1 MLFPALFSLQ
11 VFKGYKILAV
21 ILALA
26 LVTAMAPPSWA
37 VGESNIAQQK
47 AAYLIPASKIASVID
62 QAKGKRSAVLI
73 YASWCPY
80 CRKMMPDMVKI
91 AKAYPGQV
99 IAISVDKEAD
109 TLKRYLDK
117 SFGATPFP
125 PIVWDQSDILAKE
138 LSRFGIKPGRGIP
151 FTAMLD
157 EYGFVH
163 QQGVLDPETVQSY
176 LAGGLR

>member
-1 MLFPALFSLQ
+1 MLFPAPFNVQIFRIYNSIAVVLALMLLFSGVSTVWAADRTSAAPQ
-11 VFKGYKILAV
+11 KG
-21 ILALA
+21 
-26 LVTAMAPPSWA
+26 
-37 VGESNIAQQK
+37 
-47 AAYLIPASKIASVID
+47 AYQIPASRIASVID

-80 CRKMMPDMVKI
+80 CRKVMPDMVKI
-91 AKAYPGQV
+91 AKDYPGQV

-117 SFGATPFP
+117 NFGATPFP
-125 PIVWDQSDILAKE
+125 PIVWDQSDVLAKE

-163 QQGVLDPETVQSY
+163 QQGVLDPSAVRQY
-176 LAGGLR
+176 LAGKS